1 MPSEVVLGLGL
12 QTTGNGGW
20 AAENTPGDSDP
31 PPKWGT
37 PRTDGSGVE
46 LPGMYI
52 HGGLSVVGSA
62 FGRYS

>member
-20 AAENTPGDSDP
+20 AAENTAGDSDP
-31 PPKWGT
+31 PGKWGT

-46 LPGMYI
+46 LPGLYVR
-52 HGGLSVVGSA
+52 GRLSGGSA
-62 FGRYS
+62 FRRHS